1 MVENPKNVVLPQ
13 KSNMNGIKNA
23 TMYLLSTG
31 VWKAKVQGCADII
44 QNAATPNDIIS
55 TLARPYRLSAV
66 NFHFTNM
73 SRDDLSV
80 ALVDAWTSSE
90 NPNMDSDMTKAQ
102 AVRLFQ
108 ICNPEKMMCE
118 ADYEVYKQLPD
129 ELIVYRGLGT
139 LNADNIKALSWTLNV
154 DRAKWFA
161 KRFNF
166 SNAPLKVY
174 RAKIKKKYVFAYCN
188 DRNEGEV
195 IVDYHKLQN
204 IELLTE

>member
-1 MVENPKNVVLPQ
+1 MRISFKKLGEKC
-13 KSNMNGIKNA
+13 GIK
-23 TMYLLSTG
+23 G
-31 VWKAKVQGCADII
+31 I
-44 QNAATPNDIIS
+44 
-55 TLARPYRLSAV
+55 
-66 NFHFTNM
+66 H
-73 SRDDLSV
+73 
-80 ALVDAWTSSE
+80 
-90 NPNMDSDMTKAQ
+90 
-102 AVRLFQ
+102 
-108 ICNPEKMMCE
+108 
-118 ADYEVYKQLPD
+118 KQLPD

-154 DRAKWFA
+154 DKAKWFA

-174 RAKIKKKYVFAYCN
+174 RAKIKKKYIFAYCN

>member
-13 KSNMNGIKNA
+13 KSNMGGIKDA
-23 TMYLLSTG
+23 TMYLLSIG
-31 VWKAKVQGCADII
+31 VWKATVQGYADII
-44 QNAATPNDIIS
+44 QNAVTPDDIIS
-55 TLARPYRLSAV
+55 ALARPYRLSAV

-80 ALVDAWTSSE
+80 ALANAWTSSE
-90 NPNMDSDMTKAQ
+90 SPNMDSDMTKAQ

-108 ICNPEKMMCE
+108 ICNPEKIMCE

-129 ELIVYRGLGT
+129 ELIVYRGLGS
-139 LNADNIKALSWTLNV
+139 LNADNIKALSWTLNL
-154 DRAKWFA
+154 DKAKWFA

-174 RAKIKKKYVFAYCN
+174 RAKSKKKYIFAYCN